1 MNRDKSF
8 LIEFLKIKIRKLE
21 HNELS
26 TSEFQL
32 LRNYFLTTII
42 PEVSDDELKRYL
54 FVGYYLLNSSDS

>member
-21 HNELS
+21 HNELT
-26 TSEFQL
+26 TSEFLL
-32 LRNYFLTTII
+32 LRNYFLNTII

>member
-26 TSEFQL
+26 TFEFLL
-32 LRNYFLTTII
+32 LRNYFLNTII

-54 FVGYYLLNSSDS
+54 FVGYYLLNSYES